1 MNRVLTSTLAAL
13 LALPL
18 IADEPKKTETAKPP
32 QAATAAQPAPEDS
45 PLVAASK
52 RANRLGRKPK
62 SKIVITNETLKQS
75 GAGAHVT
82 TSEVQPG
89 INIPPPPPPPRPTP
103 EMVAAK
109 RTAEQQKVAAQVA
122 AAKEQKE
129 AEQRAK
135 QNAAW
140 EAVEEEYPDDVD
152 PAQAE
157 KALRD
162 AYEAQKAEKPPES

>member
-1 MNRVLTSTLAAL
+1 MNRALTSALTAL
-13 LALPL
+13 LALP
-18 IADEPKKTETAKPP
+18 IVAGEPKKTEAARPP
-32 QAATAAQPAPEDS
+32 QTATAAATQPAPEDS

-62 SKIVITNETLKQS
+62 SKVVITNETLKQS

-82 TSEVQPG
+82 TAETQPR
-89 INIPPPPPPPRPTP
+89 INIPPPPAPTP
-103 EMVAAK
+103 EMEAAK
-109 RTAEQQKVAAQVA
+109 RTADERKA
-122 AAKEQKE
+122 AAETAALKEKKE
-129 AEQRAK
+129 AERRVK
-135 QNAAW
+135 QSAAW